1 MRSFLSGKIYKIV
14 PALLKFKTFFPFF
27 PTIFFLSLTLSV
39 PLISSPN
46 EGSGTPLCLG
56 VWGEVGDGSLPHS
69 KTHSTTHTLIN
80 THTHTPFTK
89 HNHPPANTYNNNN
102 NNNTHIFFS
111 ISWSLFVF
119 VRLTCTHLCVWFLFK
134 QIKRI
139 TDCVRLSVF
148 SFFHI
153 NQVLYFTGAR

>member
-14 PALLKFKTFFPFF
+14 PALLKFKTFFP
-27 PTIFFLSLTLSV
+27 TIFFLSLTFSV

-80 THTHTPFTK
+80 THTHLSQ
-89 HNHPPANTYNNNN
+89 NTNIPHQTLTTTTTTTH
-102 NNNTHIFFS
+102 THIFFS